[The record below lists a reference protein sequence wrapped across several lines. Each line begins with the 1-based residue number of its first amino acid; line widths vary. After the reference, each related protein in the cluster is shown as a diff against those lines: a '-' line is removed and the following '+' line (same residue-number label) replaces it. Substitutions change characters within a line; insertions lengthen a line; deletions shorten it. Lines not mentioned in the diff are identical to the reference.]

1 MDRKVNGISPL
12 AASGLDMKGAMAILN
27 VGYWNTFVKP
37 VKDHNAG
44 DEFFTY
50 EDDFGNIR
58 FEPAKNQ
65 YYLDSSEELLDN
77 PGEWYYNMNTNV
89 LKFMPLSGSCP
100 DPNSGAVRGRVVDY
114 GMTVTKANGL
124 YISDLNFFASN
135 INAVVASNN
144 EILIN
149 ELYLDSL
156 HFNFPSSS
164 KRMLQDYSVPKIT
177 TIGTGYKGTMSI
189 QNCEFVGGEGSAL
202 YFWGKNV
209 KIHNNLFKWND
220 WSGQMGLTFNGGF
233 GTVYSAAHAS
243 QEEFMGNTMF
253 YNGASAGFRP
263 GYGNG
268 N

>member
-1 MDRKVNGISPL
+1 MFLTEQDGEIEMMTNARWPNALWADKDTETGTPLVFYNDFWGKSDETSTRGRMVDRKVNGISPL
-12 AASGLDMKGAMAILN
+12 AALGLDMKGAMAILN

-37 VKDHNAG
+37 VADHNAG

-65 YYLDSSEELLDN
+65 YYLDSSEALLDN

-202 YFWGKNV
+202 YFWGK
-209 KIHNNLFKWND
+209 
-220 WSGQMGLTFNGGF
+220 M
-233 GTVYSAAHAS
+233 
-243 QEEFMGNTMF
+243 
-253 YNGASAGFRP
+253 
-263 GYGNG
+263 
-268 N
+268 